1 MFVFAALWRKFT
13 SPRPLMKI
21 FDISRTLSAALPPW
35 PGDMAFRYQV
45 NGRIAE
51 GSTVNVGSISMS
63 LHNGTHADAKW
74 HFDDTGWKMEE
85 AKLETY
91 FGPAVVVDLSEKYTG
106 APQDGRWPHVQTA
119 DLAHAEED
127 LRATGRLLLKTG
139 VWRAPTVFPDPIPT
153 LARGVPAWLESLG
166 VKLLGLDVP
175 SVDEIDAKELVN
187 HHAIGDAGISIVES
201 LDLSAVD
208 AGRYNF
214 VALPLKIEGGDGSPV
229 RAILWRE

>member
-1 MFVFAALWRKFT
+1 
-13 SPRPLMKI
+13 MKI
-21 FDISRTLSAALPPW
+21 FDISRTLSADLPPW
-35 PGDMAFRYQV
+35 PGDVAFRYQV

-51 GSTVNVGSISMS
+51 GSSVNVGSIGMS

-91 FGPAVVVDLSEKYTG
+91 FGPAVVVDLTAKYAG
-106 APQDGRWPHVQTA
+106 APEDGRWPHVQTT
-119 DLAHAEED
+119 DLEHAAEE
-127 LRATGRLLLKTG
+127 LRSTGRLLLKTG
-139 VWRAPTVFPDPIPT
+139 VWRDPKVFPDPIPT
-153 LARGVPAWLESLG
+153 LALGVPAWLESLG

-201 LDLSAVD
+201 LDLSAIG

-214 VALPLKIEGGDGSPV
+214 VALPLKIAGGDGSPV
-229 RAILWRE
+229 RAILWRD